1 MLTFI
6 VVKQRNM
13 QMVEVAESGFLFYL
27 NLSSTEIWE
36 EGTNLKLFEPINKS
50 FFFIKIL
57 SQIFFLLHIFFSPKK
72 INQINDKCIY
82 LRDRIPSRMSSL
94 FSQ

>member
-36 EGTNLKLFEPINKS
+36 EGTNLKLFEPINKY
-50 FFFIKIL
+50 FF
-57 SQIFFLLHIFFSPKK
+57 H
-72 INQINDKCIY
+72 
-82 LRDRIPSRMSSL
+82 
-94 FSQ
+94 